1 MYAEELAR
9 RYPRIRFDPEVLYVD
24 DGQVLTSAGTGAGI
38 DLALHIVRLD
48 YGPAVTNQVARRMV
62 VAPHREGGQSQ
73 YVDLPVPEA
82 PYRDGIRPLLEWVR
96 ERLDEPLSVE
106 DLARLAAMSP
116 RTLTRRFRHATGT
129 TRSGGSP
136 INASRVPRNCSK
148 RPTFPSTRSPGGWE
162 WAPPPTCVSTSVRAP
177 ACCRRRTG
185 AVINDS
191 RAD

>member
-129 TRSGGSP
+129 TPIRWITHQRVARAQELLETTDLPVDTVARRVGMGTAANLRQHFREGTGMSP
-136 INASRVPRNCSK
+136 A
-148 RPTFPSTRSPGGWE
+148 
-162 WAPPPTCVSTSVRAP
+162 AY
-177 ACCRRRTG
+177 RRRYQRL
-185 AVINDS
+185 AS
-191 RAD
+191 